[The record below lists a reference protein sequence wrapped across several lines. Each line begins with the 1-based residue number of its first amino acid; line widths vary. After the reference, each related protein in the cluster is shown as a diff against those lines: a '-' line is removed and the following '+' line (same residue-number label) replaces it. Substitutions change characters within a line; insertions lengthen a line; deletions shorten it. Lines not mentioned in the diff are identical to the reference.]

1 MLRCSDVVTARPP
14 LKPCGQQRDERHSSL
29 TEGAAGRPAV
39 THRQAWDRL
48 PGKGIAG
55 NCEEKPCAEG
65 MIYVGLPKKGEEKR
79 RTGKCRGTGQQA

>member
-1 MLRCSDVVTARPP
+1 M
-14 LKPCGQQRDERHSSL
+14 
-29 TEGAAGRPAV
+29 
-39 THRQAWDRL
+39 THRQAQDRL

-79 RTGKCRGTGQQA
+79 RTGKCRGTAQQA